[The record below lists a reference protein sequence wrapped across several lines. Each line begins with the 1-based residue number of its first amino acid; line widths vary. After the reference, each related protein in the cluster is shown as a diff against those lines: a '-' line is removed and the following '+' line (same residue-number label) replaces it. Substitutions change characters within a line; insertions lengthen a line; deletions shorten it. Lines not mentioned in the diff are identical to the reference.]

1 MILTINI
8 ELEKSKENYQAVI
21 DALAEFD
28 IASTSWEDASKP
40 VEVKAD
46 PSVRMDKNIDPA
58 GALSQAV
65 DRAKRRANGN

>member
-8 ELEKSKENYQAVI
+8 ELDKTKENYQAVM

-28 IASTSWEDASKP
+28 IASTSWEDATKKP
-40 VEVKAD
+40 EVKVD

-58 GALSQAV
+58 GSLSQAI
-65 DRAKRRANGN
+65 DRARRRA